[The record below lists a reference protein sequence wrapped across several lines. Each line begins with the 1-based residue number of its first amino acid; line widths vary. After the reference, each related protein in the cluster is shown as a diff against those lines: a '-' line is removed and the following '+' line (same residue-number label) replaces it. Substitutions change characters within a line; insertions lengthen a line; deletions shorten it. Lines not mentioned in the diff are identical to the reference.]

1 MDRTQIDEIDD
12 LISVDM
18 NTIEN
23 NMNGFSELI
32 EGHLANIQRLAT
44 GTAPNPL
51 PMTEQQYLDLAN
63 TTKEIIAEKDR
74 KMLTIKLEL
83 QEYKYTLYKIYGLT
97 SFVGSIMNGMDGTGG
112 VEDTMAHNLEYA
124 NSEME
129 DLFRKSMRKN

>member
-18 NTIEN
+18 DTIEN

-32 EGHLANIQRLAT
+32 QGHLANIQRLAT
-44 GTAPNPL
+44 GTAPTPL

-74 KMLTIKLEL
+74 KMLTIKMEL

>member
-18 NTIEN
+18 DTIEN

-32 EGHLANIQRLAT
+32 QGHLANIQRLAT
-44 GTAPNPL
+44 GTAPTPL

-129 DLFRKSMRKN
+129 DLFRKSMKKN